1 MTLPYCSLENIMI
14 KTSDG
19 IELFTQSWK
28 VQNPKAIL
36 VLTHGFDDH
45 SSRYAH
51 VGKALNGAGY
61 SLYAYDWRGQGK
73 SGGTRGHIPSYDQV
87 LDDLGLVT
95 ADAKKDQPSKK
106 MFLYGHSMGGN
117 ITLNYVLRRSPA
129 LHGVMVTGSQL
140 RLAFQPSAIQVALGR
155 GMANLI
161 PTFSQKVNLDI
172 DMISHDQ
179 AVRDAYRADPLRSGV
194 ISAKLFVEIM
204 NAGEY
209 ALAHAAEFKSPL
221 LIMHGGSD
229 GITDPKASQEFAERI
244 SLADKKFIRYENLYH
259 EIHNE
264 PEKQVV
270 FNDMIE
276 WLNQH

>member
-1 MTLPYCSLENIMI
+1 MI
-14 KTSDG
+14 KTKDG

-28 VQNPKAIL
+28 VENPKAII

-51 VGKALNGAGY
+51 VGKALNEAGY

-73 SGGTRGHIPSYDQV
+73 SGGTRGHTPSYNQL
-87 LDDLGLVT
+87 LDDLSLVI
-95 ADAKKDQPSKK
+95 ADAKKDQPNKK
-106 MFLYGHSMGGN
+106 LFLYGHSMGGN
-117 ITLNYVLRRSPA
+117 ITLNYALRRA
-129 LHGVMVTGSQL
+129 DGITGVMVSGSQL
-140 RLAFQPSAIQVALGR
+140 RLAFQPSAFQVALGR

-161 PTFSQKVNLDI
+161 PSFSQKVNLDI
-172 DMISHDQ
+172 NTISRDQ

-194 ISAKLFVEIM
+194 ISAKLFVESM
-204 NAGEY
+204 NASDY
-209 ALAHAAEFKSPL
+209 AFAHAVEIKLPVL
-221 LIMHGGSD
+221 LLHGGSD
-229 GITDPKASQEFAERI
+229 GLIDPKGSEEFVQRVGI
-244 SLADKKFIRYENLYH
+244 PDKKFKRYEGLYH

-264 PEKQVV
+264 PEKQIV

>member
-1 MTLPYCSLENIMI
+1 MI

-28 VQNPKAIL
+28 VENPKAII

-45 SSRYAH
+45 SSRYTH
-51 VGKALNGAGY
+51 VGKALNDAGY

-73 SGGTRGHIPSYDQV
+73 SGGARGHIPSYDQV
-87 LDDLGLVT
+87 LDDLSLVI
-95 ADAKKDQPSKK
+95 ADAKKDQPNKK
-106 MFLYGHSMGGN
+106 LFLYGHSMGGN
-117 ITLNYVLRRSPA
+117 MTLNYALRKPDGIN
-129 LHGVMVTGSQL
+129 GVMVTASQL
-140 RLAFQPSAIQVALGR
+140 RLAFQPSAVQVALGR

-161 PTFSQKVNLDI
+161 PSFSQKANLDI
-172 DMISHDQ
+172 NTISRDQ

-204 NAGEY
+204 NASEY
-209 ALAHAAEFKSPL
+209 ALAHALELRLPI
-221 LIMHGGSD
+221 LILHGGGD
-229 GITDPKASQEFAERI
+229 RLTDPTGSEEFFQRVGI
-244 SLADKKFIRYENLYH
+244 PDKKFKRYEGFYH

-264 PEKQVV
+264 PQKQIV